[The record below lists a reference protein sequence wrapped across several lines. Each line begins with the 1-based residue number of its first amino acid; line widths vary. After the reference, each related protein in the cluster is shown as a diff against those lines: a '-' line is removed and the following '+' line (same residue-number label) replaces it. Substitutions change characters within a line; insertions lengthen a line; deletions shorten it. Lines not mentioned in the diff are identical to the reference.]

1 MKRILI
7 PLCLVLGSTVAMGQR
22 SYQFQ
27 TNDRLFQE
35 GKEFFVQQNYSGCID
50 KLEAYKKHAT
60 DADLIQ
66 EADYMLVCS
75 AFEQGRPNAGELL
88 KNYLDVYPDTRH
100 ADDICFRIG
109 SVHFGNGEYE
119 KAIYWLQ
126 EANIDMLSPEE
137 QEASSYRLAYSL
149 LQKGDLEKSRAYFER
164 IKEIGST
171 YQEASAYYVAYI
183 DYADGK
189 YNKALVEFKELSNLS
204 AYQEQSAY
212 YITQIYFIQNKYRQA
227 AESGEDL
234 LKSYPDSEN
243 NTEIYRVVGNSYY
256 HLGNEVKAT
265 KALAKYVSEA
275 ESPLR
280 SDLYLLGVCYY
291 NQGKFRE
298 AVRCFGKTVSENDEL
313 TQNAYLYL
321 GQSYLKLNDKNNAR
335 MAFEAAAT
343 SSYDEQIRE
352 VALYNY
358 ALLIH
363 ETGFTGFGESV
374 TIFEDFL
381 NDFPNSRYADKVN
394 DYLVE
399 VYLTTKN
406 YDASLVSIQ
415 KIKHPSTKILA
426 AKQSILFQLGTQS
439 FTNVKLDE
447 AIDYFSE
454 AIKMGVYDTEARN
467 DAYFWRGESFYRKG
481 EYDIAISDYRTYLNN
496 TSQRSGEMYA
506 LAYYNLGYGYFKKKN
521 YDEALNRFRQYVNMV
536 SDQQTASCADAYNR
550 IGDCLFHSRQF
561 AAAEENYNKA
571 AQLLPSAGDYSVYQK
586 GFVLGLQKDYRG
598 KISTLDR
605 LIREYPESQYVD
617 DALFEKGRAYV
628 LLGDDNQAAMAFE
641 SLMKNYPESSLARKG
656 GIQLGLI
663 YFNANKPEKAAE
675 AYKNVI
681 SKYPGTEEAKVALQ
695 DLKSVYIDLN
705 DINSFA
711 DYVNSLGGN
720 VHLEIS
726 EQDSLTYLAAEKLFM
741 RGDNDGARR
750 SMQNY
755 LQQYP
760 KGAFSSN
767 ANYYLGSIA
776 FSQKNYDEAETFFD
790 SVIKS
795 GDMKFMEEAVAR
807 KSEIQYNRN
816 DYAAALET
824 FRRLHKIAEN
834 PDNKE
839 AASLGVMRCALQIGD
854 GKEALSAA
862 NDLLKNQK
870 VSPEIAAEA
879 RYVRAKAY
887 MDSKN
892 EEKALAD
899 LKILAEDTRT
909 VHGAEARYLLA
920 QLYYDSHEDK
930 KAEKVLEDF
939 AKNGTPHQYWLARGF
954 ILWADIYIR
963 QGDDVQARVYLN
975 SLKNNYQGDDD
986 IAAMIEDRLAKI
998 NQKGGSDEN

>member
-137 QEASSYRLAYSL
+137 QEASSYRLAFSL

-189 YNKALVEFKELSNLS
+189 YNKALVEFEELSNLS

-256 HLGNEVKAT
+256 HLGNEAKAT

-291 NQGKFRE
+291 NQGKFSD

-406 YDASLVSIQ
+406 YDASLASIQ
-415 KIKHPSTKILA
+415 KIKNPSTKILA

-617 DALFEKGRAYV
+617 DALF
-628 LLGDDNQAAMAFE
+628 
-641 SLMKNYPESSLARKG
+641 
-656 GIQLGLI
+656 
-663 YFNANKPEKAAE
+663 
-675 AYKNVI
+675 
-681 SKYPGTEEAKVALQ
+681 
-695 DLKSVYIDLN
+695 
-705 DINSFA
+705 
-711 DYVNSLGGN
+711 
-720 VHLEIS
+720 
-726 EQDSLTYLAAEKLFM
+726 
-741 RGDNDGARR
+741 
-750 SMQNY
+750 
-755 LQQYP
+755 
-760 KGAFSSN
+760 
-767 ANYYLGSIA
+767 
-776 FSQKNYDEAETFFD
+776 
-790 SVIKS
+790 
-795 GDMKFMEEAVAR
+795 
-807 KSEIQYNRN
+807 
-816 DYAAALET
+816 
-824 FRRLHKIAEN
+824 
-834 PDNKE
+834 
-839 AASLGVMRCALQIGD
+839 
-854 GKEALSAA
+854 
-862 NDLLKNQK
+862 
-870 VSPEIAAEA
+870 
-879 RYVRAKAY
+879 
-887 MDSKN
+887 
-892 EEKALAD
+892 
-899 LKILAEDTRT
+899 
-909 VHGAEARYLLA
+909 
-920 QLYYDSHEDK
+920 
-930 KAEKVLEDF
+930 
-939 AKNGTPHQYWLARGF
+939 
-954 ILWADIYIR
+954 
-963 QGDDVQARVYLN
+963 
-975 SLKNNYQGDDD
+975 
-986 IAAMIEDRLAKI
+986 
-998 NQKGGSDEN
+998 

>member
-149 LQKGDLEKSRAYFER
+149 LQKGDLDKARAYFER

-189 YNKALVEFKELSNLS
+189 YNKALVEFEELSNLS

-227 AESGEDL
+227 VESGEDL
-234 LKSYPDSEN
+234 LKSFPDSGN

-256 HLGNEVKAT
+256 HLGNEAKAT
-265 KALAKYVSEA
+265 KALARYVSEA
-275 ESPLR
+275 ANPLR

-291 NQGKFRE
+291 NQGKYSD

-343 SSYDEQIRE
+343 SSFDEQIRE

-381 NDFPNSRYADKVN
+381 NDFPNSRYSDKVN

-406 YDASLVSIQ
+406 YDASLASIQ

-439 FTNVKLDE
+439 FANVKLDE

-454 AIKMGVYDTEARN
+454 AIKMGVYDAEARN

-536 SDQQTASCADAYNR
+536 SDQKTASCADAYNR
-550 IGDCLFHSRQF
+550 IGDCLFHNRQF

-598 KISTLDR
+598 KISSLDK

-628 LLGDDNQAAMAFE
+628 LLGDDNQAALAFE
-641 SLMKNYPESSLARKG
+641 SLMKNYPESSLARKA

-720 VHLEIS
+720 IHLEIS

-741 RGDNDGARR
+741 RGDNEGARR

-767 ANYYLGSIA
+767 ANFYLGSIA
-776 FSQKNYDEAETFFD
+776 FSQKNYDEAEAFFD

-807 KSEIQYNRN
+807 KSEIQYDRK

-824 FRRLHKIAEN
+824 FRRLQKIAEN

-899 LKILAEDTRT
+899 LKVLAEDTRT
-909 VHGAEARYLLA
+909 VHGAEACYLLA

>member
-1 MKRILI
+1 MI

-406 YDASLVSIQ
+406 YDASLASIQ

-536 SDQQTASCADAYNR
+536 SDKQTASCADAYNR
-550 IGDCLFHSRQF
+550 IGDCLFHSRKF

-854 GKEALSAA
+854 EKEALSAA

>member
-7 PLCLVLGSTVAMGQR
+7 PLCLVLGSSVAMGQR

-126 EANIDMLSPEE
+126 EANIDVLSPEE

-149 LQKGDLEKSRAYFER
+149 LQKGDLEKARAYFER

-189 YNKALVEFKELSNLS
+189 YNKALVEFEELSNLS

-234 LKSYPDSEN
+234 LKSYPDSDN

-256 HLGNEVKAT
+256 HLGNEAKAT

-275 ESPLR
+275 SNPLR
-280 SDLYLLGVCYY
+280 SDWYLLGVCYY
-291 NQGKFRE
+291 NQGKFSD

-343 SSYDEQIRE
+343 SSFDEQIRE

-381 NDFPNSRYADKVN
+381 NDFPNSQYADKVN

-406 YDASLVSIQ
+406 YDASLASIQ

-454 AIKMGVYDTEARN
+454 AIKMGVYDSEARN

-496 TSQRSGEMYA
+496 TSQRSGDMYA
-506 LAYYNLGYGYFKKKN
+506 LAHYNLGYGYFKKKN

-628 LLGDDNQAAMAFE
+628 LLGDDNQAALAFE
-641 SLMKNYPESSLARKG
+641 SLVKNYPESSLARKG

-675 AYKNVI
+675 AYKYVI

-720 VHLEIS
+720 IHLEVS

-767 ANYYLGSIA
+767 ANFYLGSIA

-790 SVIKS
+790 SVINS

-807 KSEIQYNRN
+807 KSEIQYNRK

-824 FRRLHKIAEN
+824 FRRLQKIAEN

-887 MDSKN
+887 MNSKN

-909 VHGAEARYLLA
+909 VHGAEACYLLA
-920 QLYYDSHEDK
+920 QLYYDSNEDK

-975 SLKNNYQGDDD
+975 SLKNNYHEDDD

>member
-406 YDASLVSIQ
+406 YDASLASIQ

-536 SDQQTASCADAYNR
+536 SDKQTASCADAYNR
-550 IGDCLFHSRQF
+550 IGDCLFHSRKF

-767 ANYYLGSIA
+767 ANFYLGSIA
-776 FSQKNYDEAETFFD
+776 FSQNNYDEAETFFD